1 MATENAEKRRLQD
14 LLRMY
19 ERREFKVETRKIKT
33 ESAEPLNPERS
44 VEKRDMGKH
53 PYFFPFGPGLPN
65 THLPPLQPPS
75 NKKSSQVQ
83 SVQSLLG

>member
-44 VEKRDMGKH
+44 AEKRDMGKQ

-65 THLPPLQPPS
+65 THLPPLQPLS